1 MVLLKNVGNLEV
13 YVMNYLQQNLKK
25 LLNDHK
31 MTQKTLA
38 EKAGISLDTVKK
50 IFRTNIEYT
59 PNAITLDSIAGVFG
73 IKADM
78 LLVPQLEQLK
88 QDIKDIEASNID
100 IKKYDEMKQFRIA
113 MVEGGFDDIVAL
125 IDYLQFMGYYFVFVD
140 EYPEGRPDE
149 DAIMKAKNDL
159 IKMQKKYHKQLAEYK
174 CKLDECD
181 DPDERMEYQIEIMG
195 LEDCIKNLD
204 ANVKKG
210 RNVYKPTF
218 AELIAQRRIDV
229 NKIVRFFN
237 SLAEMTKSER
247 EDRLKK
253 SDIVV
258 FLTDNPFALENQEL
272 TSDSEGDFKK
282 LSIYEF
288 YKKCES
294 INRFI
299 RQQF

>member
-1 MVLLKNVGNLEV
+1 
-13 YVMNYLQQNLKK
+13 MNYLQQNLKK

-100 IKKYDEMKQFRIA
+100 PKQFDEMKQFRIA

-125 IDYLQFMGYYFVFVD
+125 IDYLQFMGYYFAFIDKEVNVAVD
-140 EYPEGRPDE
+140 IDK
-149 DAIMKAKNDL
+149 DAIMKTKNDL
-159 IKMQKKYHKQLAEYK
+159 IKMQKKYQKQLAEYK
-174 CKLDECD
+174 NKLDECE
-181 DPDERMEYQIEIMG
+181 DPDECMEYQIEIIS
-195 LEDCIKNLD
+195 LEDRIKNLD
-204 ANVKKG
+204 RNVKKG
-210 RNVYKPTF
+210 RNAYNISF
-218 AELIAQRRIDV
+218 SELVAQRRMGVDE
-229 NKIVRFFN
+229 IVSFFN
-237 SLAEMTKSER
+237 SLGELKKSECD
-247 EDRLKK
+247 DRLKK
-253 SDIVV
+253 SGIIV
-258 FLTDNPFALENQEL
+258 FWADNPFALEDQEL
-272 TSDSEGDFKK
+272 TSDSEGDFQK

-288 YKKCES
+288 YKKCEAIS
-294 INRFI
+294 NYI

>member
-1 MVLLKNVGNLEV
+1 
-13 YVMNYLQQNLKK
+13 MNYLQQNLKK

-100 IKKYDEMKQFRIA
+100 PKQFDEMKQFRIA

-125 IDYLQFMGYYFVFVD
+125 IDYLQFMGYYFAFID
-140 EYPEGRPDE
+140 KKPEGEPDK
-149 DAIMKAKNDL
+149 DAIMKTKNDL
-159 IKMQKKYHKQLAEYK
+159 IKMQKKYQKQLAEYK
-174 CKLDECD
+174 NKLDECD
-181 DPDERMEYQIEIMG
+181 DPDECMEYQIEIIS
-195 LEDCIKNLD
+195 LEDRIKNLD
-204 ANVKKG
+204 GNVKKG
-210 RNVYKPTF
+210 RNAYNISF
-218 AELIAQRRIDV
+218 SELVAQRRMGVDE
-229 NKIVRFFN
+229 IVSFFN
-237 SLAEMTKSER
+237 SLGELKKSECD
-247 EDRLKK
+247 DRLKK
-253 SDIVV
+253 SGIMV
-258 FLTDNPFALENQEL
+258 FWADNPFALEDQEL
-272 TSDSEGDFKK
+272 TSDSEGV
-282 LSIYEF
+282 SIYEF
-288 YKKCES
+288 YKKCEAIS
-294 INRFI
+294 NYI